1 MEGLS
6 GIMSFGYPQ
15 KDKNDKAKRKNEY
28 DLEDLISE
36 DYSQTADDE
45 PDDRFPRKTKSFD
58 DSVAGCSAYLS
69 AGMQYPFD
77 GHNVFTKL
85 LIGGVLMII
94 PFIGQLIVSGYSIRV
109 LRRVLRGQRGLPEW
123 NDFGGDLVRGF
134 VLIFGF
140 FFFGM
145 LLMLS
150 MIAVVTIP
158 VVFFLGFPMVA
169 YVLCRYAAT
178 DEFGVFFDIFGAY
191 RYVLSNLW
199 AAISVTL
206 AVFVMSLL
214 WSLAIGFGTALLVLP
229 GLIASFAATVSF
241 AYVSAAWGRTMGME
255 A

>member
-1 MEGLS
+1 
-6 GIMSFGYPQ
+6 MSFDYPE
-15 KDKNDKAKRKNEY
+15 KPKNDKAKRKNEY

-36 DYSQTADDE
+36 DFRQTPDDDE

-77 GHNVFTKL
+77 GRNVITKL
-85 LIGGVLMII
+85 LIGGVLMFI
-94 PFIGQLIVSGYSIRV
+94 PVIGQLIVSGYSIRV
-109 LRRVLRGQRGLPEW
+109 MRRVLRGQRDLPEW
-123 NDFGGDLVRGF
+123 NDFGGDLMRGI
-134 VLIFGF
+134 VPLFGF
-140 FFFGM
+140 FFFGV

-158 VVFFLGFPMVA
+158 VVMFLGFPMVA

-191 RYVLSNLW
+191 RYVLSNVW
-199 AAISVTL
+199 AAVSVSL
-206 AVFVMSLL
+206 SIFVMSML
-214 WSLAIGFGTALLVLP
+214 WGVAIGFGTAFFILP
-229 GLIASFAATVSF
+229 GLMASFAATVSF
-241 AYVSAAWGRTMGME
+241 AYVAAAWGRTVGME